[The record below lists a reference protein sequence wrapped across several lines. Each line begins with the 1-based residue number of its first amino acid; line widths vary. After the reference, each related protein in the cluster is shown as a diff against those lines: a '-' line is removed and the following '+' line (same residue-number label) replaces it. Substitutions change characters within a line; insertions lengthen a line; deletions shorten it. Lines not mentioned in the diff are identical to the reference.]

1 VKQSVTISHA
11 LSIHQTK
18 RQFQA
23 VTRKPGFSNRVT
35 TIELKWLEDFLSLCD
50 TRNFRISSQ
59 RRCVS
64 QPAFSRRIKTLEKWL
79 GAELIDRTV
88 QPVKLTNAG
97 EVFKPVALEIV
108 LLAYQS
114 RDNIYTQI
122 SADVGKIR
130 FSTVSTLAQFFV
142 PGWLKQLRP
151 FVESKSLSVRTD
163 FRGVSDYLAALED
176 GRVDFFICYEDPSK
190 TIVYFTEKFN
200 SILLGTESLV
210 PVVSPDDDGN
220 PTYWLPSC
228 KPGSTIPFLH
238 THSKPYL
245 WPVRQLLE
253 NRFGNLKFVTV
264 YESSIA
270 TAIRAM
276 VVEGYGVAWI
286 PRSIV
291 ADDLETGRLVL
302 AAEEGEEIP
311 LDIKIYRYE
320 PNAEPGTEKFWQA
333 LLHNNSG

>member
-1 VKQSVTISHA
+1 M
-11 LSIHQTK
+11 
-18 RQFQA
+18 
-23 VTRKPGFSNRVT
+23 
-35 TIELKWLEDFLSLCD
+35 
-50 TRNFRISSQ
+50 
-59 RRCVS
+59 S
-64 QPAFSRRIKTLEKWL
+64 QPAFSRRIKTLENWL

-114 RDNIYTQI
+114 RDNTFSQI
-122 SADVGKIR
+122 NADVGKIR
-130 FSTVSTLAQFFV
+130 ISTVSTLAQFFV
-142 PGWLKQLRP
+142 PAWLKQLRP
-151 FVESKSLSVRTD
+151 LVESTSLSVRTD
-163 FRGVSDYLAALED
+163 FKGVSEYLAALED

-190 TIVYFTEKFN
+190 KIINFTEKFS
-200 SILLGTESLV
+200 SIRLGAETLV
-210 PVVSPDDDGN
+210 PVVSPDKHGS

-228 KPGSTIPFLH
+228 KPGSTIPYLH

-245 WPVRQLLE
+245 WPIRQLLE
-253 NRFGNLKFVTV
+253 DRFGQLKFVPV
-264 YESSIA
+264 YESTIA

-302 AAEEGEEIP
+302 AAEKSDVIP

-333 LLHNNSG
+333 LLHNDAA

>member
-1 VKQSVTISHA
+1 
-11 LSIHQTK
+11 
-18 RQFQA
+18 
-23 VTRKPGFSNRVT
+23 
-35 TIELKWLEDFLSLCD
+35 
-50 TRNFRISSQ
+50 
-59 RRCVS
+59 
-64 QPAFSRRIKTLEKWL
+64 
-79 GAELIDRTV
+79 
-88 QPVKLTNAG
+88 VKLTNAG

-114 RDNIYTQI
+114 RDNIFSQI

-142 PGWLKQLRP
+142 PAWLKQLQP
-151 FVESKSLSVRTD
+151 LVESKSLSVRTD
-163 FRGVSDYLAALED
+163 FKGVSEYLSALED

-190 TIVYFTEKFN
+190 TIINFAEKFS
-200 SILLGTESLV
+200 SIRLGTESLV
-210 PVVSPDDDGN
+210 PVVSPDNHGN

-228 KPGSTIPFLH
+228 KPGSTIPYLH

-245 WPVRQLLE
+245 WPIRQLLE
-253 NRFGNLKFVTV
+253 DRFGKLKFVPV
-264 YESSIA
+264 YESTIA

-291 ADDLETGRLVL
+291 ADDLEAGRLML
-302 AAEEGEEIP
+302 AAEASAEIP

-333 LLHNNSG
+333 LLHNDAG

>member
-1 VKQSVTISHA
+1 M
-11 LSIHQTK
+11 
-18 RQFQA
+18 
-23 VTRKPGFSNRVT
+23 
-35 TIELKWLEDFLSLCD
+35 
-50 TRNFRISSQ
+50 
-59 RRCVS
+59 
-64 QPAFSRRIKTLEKWL
+64 
-79 GAELIDRTV
+79 
-88 QPVKLTNAG
+88 KLTNAG

-114 RDNIYTQI
+114 RDNTFSQV
-122 SADVGKIR
+122 SADVGKLR

-142 PGWLKQLRP
+142 PAWLKQLRP
-151 FVESKSLSVRTD
+151 LVESTSLSVRTD
-163 FRGVSDYLAALED
+163 FKGVSEYLSALED

-190 TIVYFTEKFN
+190 KIINFTEKFS
-200 SILLGTESLV
+200 SIRLGTESLV
-210 PVVSPDDDGN
+210 PVVSPDKHGH

-228 KPGSTIPFLH
+228 KPGSTIPYLH

-245 WPVRQLLE
+245 WPIRQLLE
-253 NRFGNLKFVTV
+253 DRFGQLEFVPV
-264 YESSIA
+264 YESTIA

-291 ADDLETGRLVL
+291 ADDLEMGRLVL
-302 AAEEGEEIP
+302 AAEESDAIP

-333 LLHNNSG
+333 LLHNDAG

>member
-1 VKQSVTISHA
+1 M
-11 LSIHQTK
+11 
-18 RQFQA
+18 
-23 VTRKPGFSNRVT
+23 
-35 TIELKWLEDFLSLCD
+35 ELKWLEDFLSLCD

-64 QPAFSRRIKTLEKWL
+64 QPAFSRRIKTLENWL

-114 RDNIYTQI
+114 RNISNR
-122 SADVGKIR
+122 SAQMGKIR

-142 PGWLKQLRP
+142 PAWLKQLQP
-151 FVESKSLSVRTD
+151 LVESKSLSVRTD
-163 FRGVSDYLAALED
+163 FKGVSEYLSALED

-190 TIVYFTEKFN
+190 TIINFAEKFS
-200 SILLGTESLV
+200 SIRLGTESLV
-210 PVVSPDDDGN
+210 PVVSPDNHGN

-228 KPGSTIPFLH
+228 KPGSTIPYLH

-245 WPVRQLLE
+245 WPIRQLLE
-253 NRFGNLKFVTV
+253 DRFGKLKFVPV
-264 YESSIA
+264 YESTIA

-291 ADDLETGRLVL
+291 ADDLEAGRLML
-302 AAEEGEEIP
+302 AAEASAEIP

-333 LLHNNSG
+333 LLHNDAG

>member
-1 VKQSVTISHA
+1 
-11 LSIHQTK
+11 
-18 RQFQA
+18 
-23 VTRKPGFSNRVT
+23 
-35 TIELKWLEDFLSLCD
+35 
-50 TRNFRISSQ
+50 
-59 RRCVS
+59 VS
-64 QPAFSRRIKTLEKWL
+64 QPALSRRIKTLESWL

-142 PGWLKQLRP
+142 PAWLKQLQP

-190 TIVYFTEKFN
+190 TIEYFTEKFC
-200 SILLGTESLV
+200 SILLGTETLV
-210 PVVSPDDDGN
+210 PVVSPDNHGN

-253 NRFGNLKFVTV
+253 NRFGNLKFATV

-276 VVEGYGVAWI
+276 VIEGYGVAWI
-286 PRSIV
+286 PRAIV

-302 AAEEGEEIP
+302 AAEESEEIP

-320 PNAEPGTEKFWQA
+320 PNAESGTEKFWQA
-333 LLHNNSG
+333 LLHNYSD